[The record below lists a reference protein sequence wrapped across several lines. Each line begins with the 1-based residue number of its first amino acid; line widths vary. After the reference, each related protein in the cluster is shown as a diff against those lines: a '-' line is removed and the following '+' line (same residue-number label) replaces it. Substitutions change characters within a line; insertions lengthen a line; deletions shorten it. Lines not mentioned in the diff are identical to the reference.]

1 MTELQ
6 RRLFSLSDPAYRDF
20 QSPLLPTVPCERM
33 IGVRVPQLRRLSREW
48 SKTGDVSAFLR
59 ALPHRYY
66 EEDMLHA
73 FWIEQIKDFDACIAE
88 LDRFLPYVDN
98 WGVCDSLN
106 PKVLGRHKHAL
117 LCVIDRYLASVHPY
131 TVRFGIKLLMTYF
144 LDADFDARYPETV
157 AAVKSE
163 EYYVNMMVAW
173 YFATALAKQEAATL
187 PYLEE
192 RRLSPWI
199 HAKTIRKA
207 MESYRVSDS
216 CKAYLRTL
224 K

>member
-6 RRLFSLSDPAYRDF
+6 KRLFSLSDPSYCDF
-20 QSPLLPTVPCERM
+20 QSPLLPTVPRERM
-33 IGVRVPQLRRLSREW
+33 IGVRVSLLRRLSREW
-48 SKTGDVSAFLR
+48 SKAGDVSAFLR
-59 ALPHRYY
+59 VLPHRYY

-73 FWIEQIKDFDACIAE
+73 FLIEQIADFDLCIAE
-88 LDRFLPYVDN
+88 LAHFLPYVDN

-106 PKVLGRHKHAL
+106 PKVLGRHKEAL
-117 LCVIDRYLASVHPY
+117 LSVVESYLASAHPY
-131 TVRFGIKLLMTYF
+131 TVRFGIKLLMTHF
-144 LDADFDARYPETV
+144 LDSDFDARYPKMV
-157 AAVKSE
+157 AAVRSE

-173 YFATALAKQEAATL
+173 YFATALAKQEAAIL

-207 MESYRVSDS
+207 IESYRVSDA